1 MQSTPETVVWL
12 IRHGTST
19 FNLEGR
25 CQGCSDEPEL
35 TQQGREEARLSG
47 ERLGRV
53 GIEAII
59 SSPLRRV
66 TQSAFEILD
75 MLRPHAGDIP
85 FDMDARLL
93 EIELPEWEGL
103 PFAEIRR
110 RFPEEFLTWRFRPH
124 YLQMPSAFGE
134 ADFPVRSLY
143 QRTRHVW
150 QDLLAAYAGKSILLV
165 THGGTGRALI
175 TTALG
180 LGAKYFHSIQ
190 QSNCG
195 ISRLRF
201 SAPEDGAQLELL
213 NDTAHL
219 GDRLPKLK
227 EGRTGVRLLLIPA
240 MDSSPADLRQVSSA
254 LERVAVDQVFVVG
267 PAGGAAAS
275 RILQCCTK
283 EFTQQV
289 SEDVLGSMVN
299 EMLESGSDKELR
311 HVVLAASPG
320 CLQRVLQERFGLTK
334 SAAETLILTGPGITS
349 VHCPGR
355 GVPPVLQAM
364 NIFEPEFSLMG
375 VQP

>member
-1 MQSTPETVVWL
+1 VQSMPETVVWL

-59 SSPLRRV
+59 SSPLRRA

-75 MLRPHAGDIP
+75 MLRPQGGDIA

-110 RFPEEFLTWRFRPH
+110 RFPEQFLTWRFHPH
-124 YLQMPSAFGE
+124 FLQMPSAFGE

-150 QDLLAAYAGKSILLV
+150 QDLLSAYAGKSILLV

-180 LGAKYFHSIQ
+180 LGAKNFHTLQ

-201 SAPEDGAQLELL
+201 SSPEDSVQLELL

-219 GDRLPKLK
+219 GYRLPKLK

-240 MDSSPADLRQVSSA
+240 VDASGKDLRQVSSV
-254 LERVAVDQVFVVG
+254 LGRVAVDTVFA
-267 PAGGAAAS
+267 AGVAGSAAAQLIFQGHA
-275 RILQCCTK
+275 REC
-283 EFTQQV
+283 TQQV

-299 EMLESGSDKELR
+299 EMLESGSDQELR
-311 HVVLAASPG
+311 HVVLAASPA
-320 CLQRVLQERFGLTK
+320 CLQGVLQERFGLT
-334 SAAETLILTGPGITS
+334 SSTAETLILTGPGITS

-355 GVPPVLQAM
+355 GLPPVLQAM
-364 NIFEPEFSLMG
+364 NIFEPKFSLMG
-375 VQP
+375 VQS

>member
-1 MQSTPETVVWL
+1 MHSTPETVVWL

-35 TQQGREEARLSG
+35 TQQGREEARRSG

-53 GIEAII
+53 GIEAVI
-59 SSPLRRV
+59 SSPLRRA

-75 MLRPHAGDIP
+75 TLRPHAGDTP
-85 FDMDARLL
+85 FDIDARLL

-103 PFAEIRR
+103 PFAEIGR
-110 RFPEEFLTWRFRPH
+110 RFPEQFLTWRIQPSHLR
-124 YLQMPSAFGE
+124 MPSAFG
-134 ADFPVRSLY
+134 AGDFPVRSLY

-150 QDLLAAYAGKSILLV
+150 QDLLAIYAGKSILLV

-180 LGAKYFHSIQ
+180 LGAKHFHSLQ

-201 SAPEDGAQLELL
+201 SAPQDGAQLELL

-240 MDSSPADLRQVSSA
+240 MDSSPADLRQISSA
-254 LERVAVDQVFVVG
+254 LERVAVDQVFAVG
-267 PAGGAAAS
+267 PAGGTAAS
-275 RILQCCTK
+275 RILQCRTK

-289 SEDVLGSMVN
+289 SEDVLGTTVN
-299 EMLESGSDKELR
+299 EVLESGSDKELR
-311 HVVLAASPG
+311 HVVLAASPA
-320 CLQRVLQERFGLTK
+320 CLQRVLQERFGLT
-334 SAAETLILTGPGITS
+334 SSIAETLLLTGPGITP
-349 VHCPGR
+349 VHFPGH
-355 GVPPVLQAM
+355 GVPPVLQAL
-364 NIFEPEFSLMG
+364 NIFERQFSLMG

>member
-1 MQSTPETVVWL
+1 MHSTPETVVWL

-47 ERLGRV
+47 ERLRRV

-59 SSPLRRV
+59 SSPLRRA

-85 FDMDARLL
+85 FDIDARLL

-103 PFAEIRR
+103 PFAEIQR
-110 RFPEEFLTWRFRPH
+110 RFPEQFLTWRIHPNHLR
-124 YLQMPSAFGE
+124 MPPAFGA

-150 QDLLAAYAGKSILLV
+150 QDLLAIYAGKSILLV

-180 LGAKYFHSIQ
+180 LGAKHFHSLQ

-201 SAPEDGAQLELL
+201 SAPQDGAQLELL

-240 MDSSPADLRQVSSA
+240 MESTPEDLRQVSSA
-254 LERVAVDQVFVVG
+254 LGRVAVDQSFAVG

-275 RILQCCTK
+275 RILQCRTK

-311 HVVLAASPG
+311 HVVLAASPA
-320 CLQRVLQERFGLTK
+320 CLQRVLQERFGLT
-334 SAAETLILTGPGITS
+334 SSIAETLLLTGPGITP
-349 VHCPGR
+349 VHFPGR

-364 NIFEPEFSLMG
+364 NIFEPQFGLMG